1 MTAVQHQNLRSDEQS
16 AVYAWIITHDHTDPN
31 PASNAEGISGPVTA
45 PGGLLEALDTP
56 GLGHRFRLYDDDGT
70 LYYSGLAA
78 WDAEGEGSEDVCY
91 APLGEFGC
99 GYAGA
104 TEVRWDGHPEWDCG

>member
-1 MTAVQHQNLRSDEQS
+1 MSRARSTRGSSPTITPTRTRRATPRASRDPATPRAV
-16 AVYAWIITHDHTDPN
+16 
-31 PASNAEGISGPVTA
+31 
-45 PGGLLEALDTP
+45 LLEALDTP

-70 LYYSGLAA
+70 LYYSGIAA
-78 WDAEGEGSEDVCY
+78 CNAEDE
-91 APLGEFGC
+91 GEFGC